1 MSVNRKKQIA
11 AVQHDVEI
19 VAANLE
25 ALIEEL
31 QEAYDNM
38 PESIQMGERGD
49 AAQDRI
55 QTLETWLENLND
67 IVGEEI

>member
-1 MSVNRKKQIA
+1 M
-11 AVQHDVEI
+11 
-19 VAANLE
+19 AANLE

-31 QEAYDNM
+31 QEAYENM
-38 PESIQMGERGD
+38 PEAFQMGDQGD

-67 IVGEEI
+67 IVEEEV

>member
-1 MSVNRKKQIA
+1 MANRKKQIE

-49 AAQDRI
+49 TAQDRI

-67 IVGEEI
+67 IVQEEV

>member
-1 MSVNRKKQIA
+1 MANRKQQIK

-31 QEAYDNM
+31 QEAYENM
-38 PESIQMGERGD
+38 PEAFQMGDQGD

-67 IVGEEI
+67 IVEEEV